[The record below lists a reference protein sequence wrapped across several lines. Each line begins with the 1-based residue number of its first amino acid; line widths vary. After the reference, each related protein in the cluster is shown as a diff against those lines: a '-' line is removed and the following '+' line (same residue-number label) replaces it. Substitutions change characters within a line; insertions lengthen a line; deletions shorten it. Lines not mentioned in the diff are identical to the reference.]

1 MGRQKTF
8 KKKEMKL
15 LDDVLDEPLRSETL
29 DVPEQD
35 APNQDPVEQVSSIN
49 SKNIEKQ
56 SEEEDNDLDE
66 GIAKMFGDVTLK
78 KKQPVE
84 IETEEPDVRPAS
96 AKPATSSGIDF
107 KRKKKNKVVN
117 ETVVFPTWLDEAFK
131 GVRLDSK
138 GKVIEGSRGI
148 LSQIARNGVIKELI
162 ELGVLDESY
171 VSRLEPYD

>member
-8 KKKEMKL
+8 QKKEMKL

-35 APNQDPVEQVSSIN
+35 APNLDTVEQVSSIN
-49 SKNIEKQ
+49 SENNEKQ
-56 SEEEDNDLDE
+56 PEEDDNDLDE
-66 GIAKMFGDVTLK
+66 GIAKMFGDINLK
-78 KKQPVE
+78 KKQPIEVE
-84 IETEEPDVRPAS
+84 TVEPDVRPAS
-96 AKPATSSGIDF
+96 AKPTASSGIDF

>member
-8 KKKEMKL
+8 QKKDMKL
-15 LDDVLDEPLRSETL
+15 LDDVLEEPLRSETQ

-35 APNQDPVEQVSSIN
+35 VPNSDVVEQVSSIN
-49 SKNIEKQ
+49 SKNTEKQ
-56 SEEEDNDLDE
+56 PKEEDDELDE

-78 KKQPVE
+78 KKQPIE
-84 IETEEPDVRPAS
+84 IETVESEVLPAS

-148 LSQIARNGVIKELI
+148 LSQIARNGVIKELF